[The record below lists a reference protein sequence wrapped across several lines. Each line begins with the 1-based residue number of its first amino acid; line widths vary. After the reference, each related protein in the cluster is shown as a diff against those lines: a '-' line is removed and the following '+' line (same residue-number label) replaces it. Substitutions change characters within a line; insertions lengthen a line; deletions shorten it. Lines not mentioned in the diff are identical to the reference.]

1 MTFEEA
7 FDPIRSL
14 KASWSALKV
23 APAPMWVGGILIF
36 VLDGG
41 GGGGGG
47 FNPGGMNN
55 RSDMEELVP
64 IFLAVAGLA
73 CCMAVVFWV
82 LASWIW
88 IGFANSV
95 EEVLRTGNCDVGRVF
110 ESKGRL
116 VTMMLARLLAGIL
129 AVLSFVP
136 MAIAVGAA
144 AFLGVQE
151 IVPEVAAIGMGVAG
165 GIVGFLVFIY
175 VALGLVFVPQV
186 VALEGLDV
194 VESIRRSWSLAESR
208 RLRIFF
214 YYFVVYVFMLLGFCL
229 CCIGVFATGTLFAI
243 SRVESYLA
251 FTRSNDLP
259 GWWIT
264 TGQPHTP
271 AAEPWGASSPP
282 PIPQ

>member
-14 KASWSALKV
+14 KASWSALKI
-23 APAPMWVGGILIF
+23 APAPMWVGGILMF
-36 VLDGG
+36 VLDG

-47 FNPGGMNN
+47 FNPGGMQN
-55 RSDMEELVP
+55 RQDMEEILPV
-64 IFLAVAGLA
+64 IIAVGGLA
-73 CCMAVVFWV
+73 CCMGLVFWV

-95 EEVLRTGNCDVGRVF
+95 EEVLRTGTGDVGRVF

-116 VTMMLARLLAGIL
+116 VTMMLARLLAGLL
-129 AVLSFVP
+129 AVLSLVP
-136 MAIAVGAA
+136 MVIAVGAA
-144 AFLGVQE
+144 AFLGAEE
-151 IVPEVAAIGMGVAG
+151 ILPEVAAIGMGVAG

-194 VESIRRSWSLAESR
+194 VESISRSWSLAQSR
-208 RLRIFF
+208 RLRLFF
-214 YYFVVYVFMLLGFCL
+214 YYFVIYVFMLLGFCL
-229 CCIGVFATGTLFAI
+229 CCIGVFATGALFSI

-264 TGQPHTP
+264 TGQPHVAP
-271 AAEPWGASSPP
+271 AGSWGASSPP